1 MYMDKGDLHQILK
14 RYLRGEASPE
24 EKRFIDRWYH
34 NMGKN
39 KEPFFSATA
48 HKRLENRYW
57 SAIKEYM
64 KGSVGDRSRR
74 LWHWY
79 GSGVAAAV
87 LFTVIAF
94 LTLGSEPPAVD
105 AVNDPENR
113 SLVVFK
119 RIVNRGDS
127 ADQIILPD
135 GTKVILEPKTRIQYA
150 PAFDGPERKVYL
162 DGKAFFDVVRDE
174 QRPFKVCTQKVIT
187 KVLGTSFAVTAYR
200 HEKEV
205 TVSVRT
211 GKVSVYTREDE
222 EDRRPASEIILTPN
236 QEFIYY
242 KDAEKGKRSIVDEP
256 QALVPPEE
264 VKRLRFEDAS
274 PKLIFEAIE
283 KVYGVD
289 IVFDEAKF
297 SHCRVTTSISDGN
310 IFNRINIICEVM
322 NATYRLEENKIVIEG
337 DGCQSSL

>member
-1 MYMDKGDLHQILK
+1 MYMDKGELHHILK
-14 RYLRGEASPE
+14 RYLRGEASQE
-24 EKRFIDRWYH
+24 EKRLIDRWYH
-34 NMGKN
+34 NMGEN
-39 KEPFFSATA
+39 KDSFFSATE
-48 HKRLENRYW
+48 HERLENRYW
-57 SAIKEYM
+57 MVIKEYM
-64 KGSVGDRSRR
+64 KGSGGDRSRR

-79 GSGVAAAV
+79 GTGVAAAV
-87 LFTVIAF
+87 LFTVVAF
-94 LTLGSEPPAVD
+94 LNLGSRPPALD
-105 AVNDPENR
+105 AGSDTENK

-135 GTKVILEPKTRIQYA
+135 GTKVTLEPKTRIQYA
-150 PAFDGPERKVYL
+150 PTFDGPDRKVYL
-162 DGKAFFDVVRDE
+162 DGKAFFEVVPDE
-174 QRPFKVCTQKVIT
+174 RRPFKVYTQKVIT
-187 KVLGTSFAVTAYR
+187 KVLGTSFVVTAYR

-211 GKVSVYTREDE
+211 GKVSVYTKEDE
-222 EDRRPASEIILTPN
+222 VDPRPASEVILTPN

-242 KDAEKGKRSIVDEP
+242 KDAERGKRSIVDEP

-322 NATYRLEENKIVIEG
+322 NATYRLEENRIVIEG
-337 DGCQSSL
+337 DGCQSVL